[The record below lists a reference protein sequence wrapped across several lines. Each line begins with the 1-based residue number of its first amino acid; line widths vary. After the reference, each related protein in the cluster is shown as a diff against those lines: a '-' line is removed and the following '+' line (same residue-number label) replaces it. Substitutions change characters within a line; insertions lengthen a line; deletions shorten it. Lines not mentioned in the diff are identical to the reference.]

1 MEHSGQLRHGSS
13 DEDDSEHRSKKERKE
28 EKLDMILS
36 EAGGIKETL
45 GEITLSTN
53 SNIPHPSRDF

>member
-1 MEHSGQLRHGSS
+1 
-13 DEDDSEHRSKKERKE
+13 
-28 EKLDMILS
+28 MILS